1 MLKKESKFYQQLNN
15 KKVLCQLCSHFCEIG
30 EGESGFCR
38 NRVNDSGKL
47 YSLNYGKI
55 SAINIDP
62 IEKKPLFHFLPGSNT
77 FSIGS
82 FFCNFTCK
90 NCLNYSISQANYEDI
105 INSRTF
111 TEKEIVDKA
120 IKSLCPSIS
129 YTYNEPT
136 ISAEFYLKI
145 MKLARKKGLK
155 NVFVSNGYMS
165 KKLLERLLPYLDAI
179 NIDLKSF
186 QESFY
191 QEICGAHLNPIL
203 ENLKKI
209 MREKVHLEITTLII
223 PGLNDQ
229 EDNIRKI
236 ASFINKDT
244 PWHLSAF
251 SPEISWKLKNIKAAT
266 SADINKAYNIAKET
280 GLKFV
285 YSGNINSSKKEN
297 TYCPKCQ
304 KLNIE
309 RNSYKISCLSKKGR
323 CYNCQENLNL
333 ID

>member
-1 MLKKESKFYQQLNN
+1 MLKKEAQFYQQL
-15 KKVLCQLCSHFCEIG
+15 KDRKVLCQLCAHFCEIG

-38 NRVNDSGKL
+38 TRVNDSGKL

-77 FSIGS
+77 FSVGGFS
-82 FFCNFTCK
+82 CNFACK
-90 NCLNYSISQANYEDI
+90 NCLNYSISQADLEDI
-105 INSRTF
+105 SSFRTF
-111 TEKEIVDKA
+111 TEEEIVNGA
-120 IKSLCPSIS
+120 LENFCPSVS

-136 ISAEFYLKI
+136 ISAEFYLET
-145 MKLARKKGLK
+145 MKLAREKGLK

-165 KKLLERLLPYLDAI
+165 KNFLKEALPYLDAI

-186 QESFY
+186 KESFY
-191 QEICGAHLNPIL
+191 QEICKAHLAPVL
-203 ENLKKI
+203 ENIKKI
-209 MREKVHLEITTLII
+209 KKEKVHLEITTLII

-229 EDNIRKI
+229 VGDIKEM
-236 ASFINKDT
+236 ASFIGQDT

-251 SPEISWKLKNIKAAT
+251 SPEISWKLKDAKAT
-266 SADINKAYNIAKET
+266 SSEDIDRVYNTAKEM
-280 GLKFV
+280 GVKFV
-285 YSGNINSSKKEN
+285 YSGNVRSSEKEN

-304 KLNIE
+304 NLNIE
-309 RNSYKISCLSKKGR
+309 RNLYKVNCFNKGNK
-323 CYNCQENLNL
+323 CYNCEENLNL